1 MVNNKKLLYCRLLLI
16 VLSMKNTHFISYKK
30 IGIIICFLFSVGV
43 YSQTQKQV
51 QEIIKNYDLV
61 KANQLLAKIK
71 QREILEKKQVEVYAK
86 NNNLPIFRVNSD
98 GTFDQIMKLASDGN
112 PVYYS
117 IQNANAATST
127 RVNFLRSGG
136 GLGLNLTGTGM
147 VPRIWDGGPILATH
161 QEFNGRTTF
170 GDGLTVRNS
179 NSFHAIHVTGTILAS
194 GVVAAAK
201 GMAPTA
207 TARTFDW
214 DNDESEATS
223 EAMNGMLVS
232 NHSYGVPVSS
242 APGAWYMGAYSNE
255 AYNWDE
261 IAQIFPYYLP
271 IFSAGNDGTA
281 SNPSPSTSGYDKLN
295 GNKTAK
301 NVLTVANGQ
310 DATVDG
316 TSGAIISGGAIN
328 TTSSQGPTDDGRIK
342 PDVTGNGTGLYS
354 TGNGSGTGGT
364 NTSYVS
370 LTGTSMAAPNVTGT
384 LTLLQQ
390 HFFNI
395 NGKFM
400 RAATLKGLACHT
412 ATDMG
417 NVGPD
422 AKFGWGYVNAK
433 FAAETISGNGLT
445 SWISEEVL
453 NPGQT
458 ITMQVTA
465 TGGATPLLGSICWTD
480 VADSSK
486 INTGTLNESI
496 PDLTNDLDIR
506 ITQGASVFYPW
517 RLQSNASA
525 LATRSGDN
533 NVDNVERITIDSPTA
548 GAVYTITVSHKGTLS
563 GGAQRFSLLVT
574 GITSNFTFNSTAD
587 TQTKCSNTDD
597 AVYNFSLTKLG
608 GSNVAMTANNVPA
621 GASLSFSQ
629 TNFTTSGNF
638 TVTINNLASVAAG
651 SYVIDIIGNNGTETE
666 VKKIYLN
673 VFHPTFTIPNLISP
687 LDAETG
693 LTTVASL
700 TWQNDANVTSW
711 DVEVSTSTTFSSLAF
726 SGNVTQPTF
735 QIIGLASN
743 TIYYWRIKPKN
754 NCANGS
760 YSSVRSFTTSIIDC
774 SIPAFVATDFTS
786 ATIADVANSTA
797 SVPVTV
803 TGGLTIGKITANV
816 AITHTYVQDMTIL
829 LTGPTSI
836 GSPVIILQEEACGGQ
851 PDINCTYE
859 DAGGVATCST
869 TSPAISGS
877 IKSYELLHN
886 VDSLLADGIW
896 TLTVNDP
903 YNGDGG
909 SITAFSLAIC
919 SKGSALSTY
928 VLNPDQQIAIYKS
941 NQSIKIIADQPI
953 HSVYLYDVLGRLVFQ
968 NDTITTTAFD
978 IESVKPSNTVLFVK
992 VVLDNQTIITKKIIF

>member
-1 MVNNKKLLYCRLLLI
+1 MKK
-16 VLSMKNTHFISYKK
+16 KHFISYKK
-30 IGIIICFLFSVGV
+30 TGIIICFLFSVGV

-61 KANQLLAKIK
+61 KASQLLNKIK
-71 QREILEKKQVEVYAK
+71 QREIAEKKEVEAYAK
-86 NNNLPIFRVNSD
+86 KYNLPIFSFNSD
-98 GTFDQIMKLASDGN
+98 GSFDQMMKLASDGN

-117 IQNANAATST
+117 IHNANAATST

-261 IAQIFPYYLP
+261 IAQMFPYYLP
-271 IFSAGNDGTA
+271 IFSAGNDGTV
-281 SNPSPSTSGYDKLN
+281 SNPSPSTLGYDKLN

-310 DATVDG
+310 DATVDA
-316 TSGAIISGGAIN
+316 TSGAIISGGIIN
-328 TTSSQGPTDDGRIK
+328 STSSQGPTDDRRIK

-354 TGNGSGTGGT
+354 TGNGTGTGGT

-390 HFFNI
+390 HYYNI
-395 NGKFM
+395 NGRFM

-422 AKFGWGYVNAK
+422 AKYGWGYVNAK
-433 FAAETISGNGLT
+433 FAAETITGNGLT
-445 SWISEEVL
+445 SWVSEEVL
-453 NPGQT
+453 NPGET
-458 ITMQVTA
+458 ISMQVMA
-465 TGGATPLLGSICWTD
+465 SGGTTPLLGSICWTD
-480 VADSSK
+480 VADPSK
-486 INTGTLNESI
+486 INSGILNEAA

-506 ITQGASVFYPW
+506 ITQGPTVFYPW
-517 RLQSNASA
+517 RLQSDASA
-525 LATRSGDN
+525 LATRVGDN
-533 NVDNVERITIDSPTA
+533 NVDNVERINIDSPTA
-548 GAVYTITVSHKGTLS
+548 GATYTVTITHKGILS
-563 GGAQRFSLLVT
+563 SGAQRFSLIVT
-574 GITSNFTFNSTAD
+574 GITSNFTFNTTAD
-587 TQTKCSNTDD
+587 TQTKCSNAGDVT
-597 AVYNFSLTKLG
+597 YPFSLTKLAG
-608 GSNVAMTANNVPA
+608 ANISLSAVNVPT
-621 GASLSFSQ
+621 GANLTFSQ
-629 TNFTTSGNF
+629 TSFTNSGNF
-638 TVTINNLASVAAG
+638 TVTINNLAFVAAG
-651 SYVIDIIGNNGTETE
+651 SYIIDIIGNNGTETE

-673 VFHPTFTIPNLISP
+673 VFHPTFTTPNLISP

-693 LTTVASL
+693 LTTVTSL
-700 TWQNDANVTSW
+700 AWQNDANVTSW

-743 TIYYWRIKPKN
+743 TTYYWRIKPKN

-859 DAGGVATCST
+859 DAGGLATCST

-877 IKSYELLHN
+877 IKSFELLHN
-886 VDSLLADGIW
+886 VDGLLADGTW

-909 SITAFSLAIC
+909 VITAFSLAIC
-919 SKGSALSTY
+919 SKGSALSTTMIND
-928 VLNPDQQIAIYKS
+928 VQQVAIYKS
-941 NQSIKIIADQPI
+941 NQVIKIAAEKNID
-953 HSVYLYDVLGRLVFQ
+953 SVNLYDVLGRLVFQ
-968 NDTITTTAFD
+968 NENINAPSLD
-978 IESVKPSNTVLFVK
+978 IDSIKSSNNVLFVK
-992 VVLDNQTIITKKIIF
+992 VVLEDQTIATKKIIF